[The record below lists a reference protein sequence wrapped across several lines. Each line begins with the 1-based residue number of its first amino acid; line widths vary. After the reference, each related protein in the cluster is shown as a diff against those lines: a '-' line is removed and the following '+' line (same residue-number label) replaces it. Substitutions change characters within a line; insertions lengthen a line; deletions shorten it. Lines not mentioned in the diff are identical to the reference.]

1 MFDFQD
7 KPYAIVV
14 EIAVACLLSGML
26 YLLGSSGVI
35 TPLHPFVYFIL
46 TPLLVLL
53 LVRKRKQEEEA
64 RKENEK

>member
-26 YLLGSSGVI
+26 YLLSSSGVI
-35 TPLHPFVYFIL
+35 SIHPFTYFVL
-46 TPLLVLL
+46 TPIIVLI
-53 LVRKRKQEEEA
+53 LVRKRKQEAES
-64 RKENEK
+64 KKNNK